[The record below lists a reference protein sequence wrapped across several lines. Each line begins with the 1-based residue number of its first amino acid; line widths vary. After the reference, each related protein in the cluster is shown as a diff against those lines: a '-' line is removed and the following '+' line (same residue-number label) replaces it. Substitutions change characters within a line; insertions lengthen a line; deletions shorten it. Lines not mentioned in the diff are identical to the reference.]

1 MHSKYSQA
9 EVLPLIEAY
18 KVKAGDSAEFAV
30 NRFALAWGSWLAKV
44 RLCAFKTSRSSGF
57 YANMGFDINSSA
69 ATALCLAHVREF
81 VGSHLNEFKMLRRR
95 TKKFCIASR
104 QRIWMSSNCYHP
116 QLTTR
121 ARRRFNWTILSFA
134 RRRTETTGTWSQ
146 AQHS

>member
-69 ATALCLAHVREF
+69 ATALCLAHVRDF
-81 VGSHLNEFKMLRRR
+81 IGSHFNEFKMLRRR
-95 TKKFCIASR
+95 TKKFFIASR

-116 QLTTR
+116 PLTTR
-121 ARRRFNWTILSFA
+121 ARRRFHWTISSFA